1 MPNNKKKIFLMIES
15 ENDNHAEKAYHE
27 LKKYT
32 DEAHRFGVEIDVR
45 RVQIAKSDVE
55 GFEE

>member
-32 DEAHRFGVEIDVR
+32 DEAHRFGVYY
-45 RVQIAKSDVE
+45 SL
-55 GFEE
+55 